1 MRRQA
6 HRNRRPGSPRGQ
18 GLVNVNLQG
27 IDIVVPVAVAANIC
41 DVSVNALASQI
52 GAGETACTTTADAG
66 AVFGPGGSS
75 GGTQQRGLVNVKRR
89 GRHRARAGRRRSE
102 YLRPRRERAGPA
114 EGVWPHDLRGHRP
127 ERGVARR
134 SRRQRKA
141 SRCSLSTAT
150 PTLNCDSSLTW
161 SEAPPARR
169 EGGRNLALSAG
180 LRLSAPQ
187 PPEGVAHG
195 RGRPGGCPSHIEFF
209 RVPPSERQGTAHRRS
224 DIHTLPGQKAPSL
237 QGLRERVL
245 SRARRPPGQLGG
257 DTARQPSRL
266 PPRPATT
273 IAVSRCSPASRSSI
287 SAAPA
292 QSSLEALRDGRARWS
307 FRRNRL
313 RPEGN
318 RDSPVDLLVWPRRR
332 TRTRSVRC
340 TRAALSRGSAHAE
353 TSSRVARRAAA
364 PIPSA

>member
-266 PPRPATT
+266 PPRPATAGEPELNDCC
-273 IAVSRCSPASRSSI
+273 ISVLAGLALEYFGSPSPIELGST
-287 SAAPA
+287 
-292 QSSLEALRDGRARWS
+292 ARWS
-307 FRRNRL
+307 CAMVVPTEQAPTGGQPRFAGRPVGVAPPKNKNQIRPMHSRSAIARKRSRR
-313 RPEGN
+313 
-318 RDSPVDLLVWPRRR
+318 D
-332 TRTRSVRC
+332 
-340 TRAALSRGSAHAE
+340 
-353 TSSRVARRAAA
+353 
-364 PIPSA
+364 I